1 MSAYHSDLIGL
12 RIYVERYLLI
22 LRYFE
27 ISLSVQF
34 HISVAA
40 PEVRSIAQRRFRIQ
54 PDFGS
59 VRQRNLCPL
68 TGRNSDRLQLCQFI
82 IPIFI
87 NQKSTTDSYNYSS
100 SYTGTPP

>member
-40 PEVRSIAQRRFRIQ
+40 PEVRSVAQLDSEFSQ
-54 PDFGS
+54 TLVPSAS
-59 VRQRNLCPL
+59 VICAR
-68 TGRNSDRLQLCQFI
+68 
-82 IPIFI
+82 
-87 NQKSTTDSYNYSS
+87 
-100 SYTGTPP
+100 